1 MSQNPY
7 LNKQESKRKS
17 FFIFSPDLHWK
28 IVDYFNT
35 DVIHLFFSK
44 RSLDSAG
51 LIFKITK
58 KKKNKTKQIKKVIT
72 LTINVIC
79 CQYSE
84 NIHPPK
90 TVTD

>member
-7 LNKQESKRKS
+7 FNKQEFKRKS

-51 LIFKITK
+51 LIFFKITK
-58 KKKNKTKQIKKVIT
+58 KQNKTKKEHK
-72 LTINVIC
+72 C
-79 CQYSE
+79 
-84 NIHPPK
+84 
-90 TVTD
+90 